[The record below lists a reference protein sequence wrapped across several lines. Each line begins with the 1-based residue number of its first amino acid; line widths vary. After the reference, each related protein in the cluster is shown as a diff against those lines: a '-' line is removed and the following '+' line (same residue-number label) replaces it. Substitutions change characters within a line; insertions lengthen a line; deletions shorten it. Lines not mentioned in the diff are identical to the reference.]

1 MYSSRFLSRV
11 LGRLSLLHE
20 ANMTHK
26 NIMKIKRY
34 IVLSLDHGMEKSNIC
49 STFLKALL
57 SNLKWIRKGN
67 SMSSEN

>member
-1 MYSSRFLSRV
+1 MPNKADYS
-11 LGRLSLLHE
+11 
-20 ANMTHK
+20 HK
-26 NIMKIKRY
+26 NNIKIKRY